1 MRALRAAG
9 RNGARMRSRRF
20 RNAPHPAEPLHGAV
34 FARLSEPACAGVRR
48 PLCERKPLC
57 DAARS
62 GRDEGTSRGP
72 VNTSP
77 AILSESSK

>member
-1 MRALRAAG
+1 MTDARALRAAG
-9 RNGARMRSRRF
+9 RNGARMRSRRL

-34 FARLSEPACAGVRR
+34 FARLSESACAGVRR
-48 PLCERKPLC
+48 PLC

-72 VNTSP
+72 VITSP